1 MEKSSL
7 INFIEK
13 YRDSKLSDEKLLSI
27 FNKNVD
33 KNDFDKNKQETWL
46 WFLKEKK
53 QRQTSITI

>member
-1 MEKSSL
+1 MKSSL